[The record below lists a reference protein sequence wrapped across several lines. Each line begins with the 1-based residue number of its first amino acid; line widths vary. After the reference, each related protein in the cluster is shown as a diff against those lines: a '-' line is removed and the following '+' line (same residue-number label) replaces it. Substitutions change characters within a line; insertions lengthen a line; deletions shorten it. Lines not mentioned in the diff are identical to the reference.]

1 MDMDLS
7 QRPRLDETAISEQ
20 APLVRAELALRYQT
34 LWDAVL
40 PGIRNLEDS
49 PDWRADP
56 RMVEAGVR
64 VLRNLSQ
71 LYRLDVG
78 ATQEAPDPAGTA
90 AGIREL
96 VSAQL
101 DVLAARSQGEE

>member
-1 MDMDLS
+1 MDLS
-7 QRPRLDETAISEQ
+7 QRPRLDDTAISEQ
-20 APLVRAELALRYQT
+20 APLVRAEIALRYQS
-34 LWDAVL
+34 LWEAVL

-78 ATQEAPDPAGTA
+78 ATQEAPDPAGTRL
-90 AGIREL
+90 GTREL
-96 VSAQL
+96 VSAAL
-101 DVLAARSQGEE
+101 DVLEAREAG